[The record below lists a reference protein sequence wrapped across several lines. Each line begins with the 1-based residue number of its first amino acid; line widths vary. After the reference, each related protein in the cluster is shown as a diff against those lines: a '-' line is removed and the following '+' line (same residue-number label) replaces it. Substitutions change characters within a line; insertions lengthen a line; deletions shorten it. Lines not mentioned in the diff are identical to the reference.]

1 MNSNPKFN
9 TVKVEL
15 KRQENQIIVFVS
27 YNGYAIYFHISNA
40 ASIAAMVDTMRLLFD
55 SDSSEILGLLLSEK
69 DYIDTELRRLEE
81 HLKLGD
87 LTIDEYIANTI
98 DAIDR
103 AAAKAIE
110 DSYEEVPP
118 IGPDPEVIMSFPA
131 SPSSP

>member
-9 TVKVEL
+9 TVKVDLE
-15 KRQENQIIVFVS
+15 RQGNQIIVFVS
-27 YNGYAIYFHISNA
+27 YNGDAIRFYISDA
-40 ASIAAMVDTMRLLFD
+40 ASIAVMIDTMRLLFD

-69 DYIDTELRRLEE
+69 DYIDTELRRLEK

-131 SPSSP
+131 SP

>member
-1 MNSNPKFN
+1 MNFTTIEIKG
-9 TVKVEL
+9 L
-15 KRQENQIIVFVS
+15 KDRLAVFVHS
-27 YNGYAIYFHISNA
+27 PRTIHALYFTD
-40 ASIAAMVDTMRLLFD
+40 SIPTLVKDMQALFGID
-55 SDSSEILGLLLSEK
+55 PKETLGLLFWK
-69 DYIDTELRRLEE
+69 KPYIETELRRLEK

-118 IGPDPEVIMSFPA
+118 IGPDPEVIMSFP
-131 SPSSP
+131 SSP

>member
-40 ASIAAMVDTMRLLFD
+40 ASIAAMVDTMRLLFN

-131 SPSSP
+131 SP